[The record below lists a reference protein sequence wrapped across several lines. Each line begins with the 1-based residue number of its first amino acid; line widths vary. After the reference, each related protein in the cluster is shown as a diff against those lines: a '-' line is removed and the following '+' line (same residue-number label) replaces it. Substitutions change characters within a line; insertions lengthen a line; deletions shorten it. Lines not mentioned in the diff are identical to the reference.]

1 MWWKWG
7 GRRRPGS
14 SRAAGSCATW
24 ASPENSALKFRAGR
38 SRQARRC
45 RLIVRTTPEK
55 IHSKTALPTRFRS
68 RALMPLRWDHGRLT
82 GGTLGSRLTGR
93 AAATLTNGRP
103 RCSATVPP
111 AELDLVDDEG
121 IDALVADRGRGVPE
135 EHHRLHVRFRE
146 VRDRRAA
153 RPSSWPSS
161 SFRARR
167 EPGGKSSRPIWRN
180 SQARR
185 PDRLLEVGDLEVD
198 HFMAPRLEP
207 PPQGRERIVVSRR
220 GKTQDADTTHGSSS
234 LVTFVLVPFIFDS
247 GTRPCD
253 RDCVGLN
260 RMILT
265 WKFDLLCFHVLGF
278 CFFVRF
284 RHKR

>member
-1 MWWKWG
+1 MK
-7 GRRRPGS
+7 
-14 SRAAGSCATW
+14 SRAGGS
-24 ASPENSALKFRAGR
+24 P
-38 SRQARRC
+38 QARRC
-45 RLIVRTTPEK
+45 RLIVRRTPEK
-55 IHSKTALPTRFRS
+55 IHSKTDVAHPVPEPG
-68 RALMPLRWDHGRLT
+68 AD
-82 GGTLGSRLTGR
+82 
-93 AAATLTNGRP
+93 AAAMGPREDDGRDAGVEVD
-103 RCSATVPP
+103 RQGGRHADERQAQVFGHGP
-111 AELDLVDDEG
+111 ARHLDLVDDEG
-121 IDALVADRGRGVPE
+121 IDALIADRGRGVPE
-135 EHHRLHVRFRE
+135 EHHRLPSDSAKHGPQGGE
-146 VRDRRAA
+146 ALELTELLIPRAEGA
-153 RPSSWPSS
+153 
-161 SFRARR
+161 
-167 EPGGKSSRPIWRN
+167 GGKSSRPIWRN

-207 PPQGRERIVVSRR
+207 PPQGRERIEVTRR
-220 GKTQDADTTHGSSS
+220 GETQDADTTHGSSS